1 MRSTQLYL
9 LIFLVSALAL
19 PANAVQ
25 TVEIQEVHVE
35 ARGDQET
42 IDVHLTAS
50 VIPGVIVAT
59 HPDRLV
65 LQFPNTAVP
74 KRQQVALV
82 DQNGVRA
89 VRIGL
94 HSADPPVT
102 RVVVDLNRAH
112 PYSVAMNG
120 NTITLTVLPAGSKRE
135 TAGLAAAGPSPE
147 ELASLESGSA
157 GIASAEKGAMIS
169 TAAPAS
175 HKKVRTRFAIKY
187 VAEGAAY
194 LNGGR
199 NSGLAPGMRLFV
211 RRPGSSANPGAAAE
225 VVAELEVVSVAQN
238 SAVTEIHGATGGLHA
253 GDLAYLS
260 QNDAER
266 LAAERNLNRGGTF
279 LHGNSL
285 TARTK
290 DAKPPESSLN
300 QSRIRVRIGFDYSA
314 IRSRGSTEGST
325 SQRGMSVQSDMT
337 RIGGTH
343 WNLQGYWR
351 GRLTR
356 TSEPLENTMQ
366 DYLDRTYTMQLYYDN
381 PGSAWVAGFGRLYLP
396 WATSLDT
403 VDGGYI
409 GRRLARG
416 ITAGLFAGSTPDP
429 ASWHY
434 SPNQRIA
441 GSFVNFAGGSY
452 DSLHYSSTTGLA
464 LSTLKWRLDRPFVF
478 FENEL
483 SYTRY
488 ISVYHSLIIDSPQ
501 GVTTGGVTPGAG
513 VSRSYLTVHIQP
525 TPRVSFDLYHNYFR
539 DVPTAPTQLIET
551 GLVDKL
557 LYRGLSLGVRVEPLK
572 HISLYTTIGQSDKSG
587 DSRRTLNQM
596 YGITWSEIGHT
607 GLRADFHYSW
617 FASPYAQGDYRILT
631 LSRHIGERM
640 MWDTQIGQQ
649 NLISSWTANGRS
661 LFFDTSFDTSLTSH
675 TYFQTGYTISHGA
688 QLNYDQ
694 WYLSLGY
701 RFDSAR
707 TTK

>member
-65 LQFPNTAVP
+65 LQLPNTAVP

-253 GDLAYLS
+253 GDSAYLS

-607 GLRADFHYSW
+607 GLRADFHYSR

>member
-175 HKKVRTRFAIKY
+175 HKKVRTRCAIKY

-253 GDLAYLS
+253 GDSAYLS

-314 IRSRGSTEGST
+314 IRSSGSTEGST

-607 GLRADFHYSW
+607 GLRADFHYSR

>member
-65 LQFPNTAVP
+65 LQLPNTAVP

-253 GDLAYLS
+253 GDSAYLS